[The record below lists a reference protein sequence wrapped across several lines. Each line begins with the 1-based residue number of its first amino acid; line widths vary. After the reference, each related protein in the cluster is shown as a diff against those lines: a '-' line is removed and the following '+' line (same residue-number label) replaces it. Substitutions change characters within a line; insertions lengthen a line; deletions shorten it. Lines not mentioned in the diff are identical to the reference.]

1 MKKWAASS
9 QHNFQHRMYLLEA
22 EEAFCDNDPVSAQ
35 LLYEKA
41 VSTARE
47 HR

>member
-1 MKKWAASS
+1 MKKWAESL
-9 QHNFQHRMYLLEA
+9 QHNFQQKVCLLLA
-22 EEAFCDNDPVSAQ
+22 EEAFSNHDYQEATI
-35 LLYEKA
+35 LYEKA